1 MNKRS
6 RLLSNPLSLSA
17 LRYYLSKWAQLPKV
31 SCAISKYCFPRI
43 RRIPRF
49 LLPLFGRCSA
59 AFCLM
64 FLSLILGA
72 GCGTGKPASAS
83 FASVNIPGKTPEDI
97 CKTSAAVFQE
107 DGYVVRM
114 LTPASM
120 VFEKEGTKGQSLAY
134 GGVVDTYYGSTTVV
148 RVRAQLVDIGAGSY
162 RLQCKAYMVR
172 KAGDSFFEDES
183 PLTNIRSG
191 PYQKLLNKVAK
202 QLKS

>member
-1 MNKRS
+1 MPPAFHMNKNLNLLPN
-6 RLLSNPLSLSA
+6 RLSAFSFCLLCLSL
-17 LRYYLSKWAQLPKV
+17 L
-31 SCAISKYCFPRI
+31 
-43 RRIPRF
+43 
-49 LLPLFGRCSA
+49 
-59 AFCLM
+59 
-64 FLSLILGA
+64 LGA
-72 GCGTGKPASAS
+72 SCGTSKPASAS

-97 CKTSAAVFQE
+97 CKTTAAVFQE
-107 DGYVVRM
+107 DGYAVQM

-134 GGVVDTYYGSTTVV
+134 GGVVDTYYGSTTIV

-162 RLQCKAYMVR
+162 RLQCKAFMVR

>member
-1 MNKRS
+1 MSKNLHSAMN
-6 RLLSNPLSLSA
+6 RLNVSVLALIVMSLVLST
-17 LRYYLSKWAQLPKV
+17 
-31 SCAISKYCFPRI
+31 
-43 RRIPRF
+43 
-49 LLPLFGRCSA
+49 
-59 AFCLM
+59 
-64 FLSLILGA
+64 
-72 GCGTGKPASAS
+72 GCHTGKPASAS

-97 CKTSAAVFQE
+97 CKTAAAVFQE

-120 VFEKEGTKGQSLAY
+120 VFEKEGSKGQSLAY

-183 PLTNIRSG
+183 PLTNIRSR
-191 PYQKLLNKVAK
+191 PYQNLLDKVAK
-202 QLKS
+202 RLK